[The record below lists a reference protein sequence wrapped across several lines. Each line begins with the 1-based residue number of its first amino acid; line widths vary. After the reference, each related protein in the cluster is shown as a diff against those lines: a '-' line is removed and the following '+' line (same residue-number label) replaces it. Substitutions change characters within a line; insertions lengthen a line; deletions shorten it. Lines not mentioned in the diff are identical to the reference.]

1 MKNIA
6 LNERLAK
13 ISIFLREIPVYMA
26 EFNTLQISVSA
37 ILLISLITQLAYY
50 WIVFARLA
58 FLRKNEENPV
68 KDFPPVSIVI
78 AAHNEYHHLKEN
90 LPSILEQD
98 YPNFEVIVVN
108 HASNDETSSLLKE
121 LNLKYRALKL
131 ITIEQDLNFF
141 HGKKFPLSIGI
152 KSAANDLLLLTD
164 ADCKPAS
171 ALWIQKMASNYNDNT
186 GVVLGYGPYEPE
198 KGFLNRLIRYDTF
211 LVAMQYLSFA
221 IKGFPYMGVGRNLSY
236 QKELFYKQK
245 GFISHYTIAS
255 GDDDLFIGAVAMK
268 NNTKVELAPE
278 SFVYSE
284 PKHSFKAWL
293 TQKRRHIST
302 GKRYKKKFKF
312 MLGSYGSSL
321 FVFYL
326 SILFLLIT
334 RQMLYVVL
342 GAWLLRIITQL
353 IIHKNILKRL
363 NERHLL
369 LFSLLW
375 EPVHALIIPLVGL
388 MGLRSKDTKWE

>member
-1 MKNIA
+1 
-6 LNERLAK
+6 
-13 ISIFLREIPVYMA
+13 MA

-37 ILLISLITQLAYY
+37 IILLSLVTQLAYY

-58 FLRKNEENPV
+58 FSRNKEENPV
-68 KDFPPVSIVI
+68 TDFPPVSVVI

-90 LPSILEQD
+90 LPIVLEQD
-98 YPNFEVIVVN
+98 YPHFEVVVVN

-121 LNLKYRALKL
+121 LSLKYKSLKV
-131 ITIEQDLNFF
+131 ITIERDLNFF

-152 KSAANDLLLLTD
+152 KSAAYDLLLLTD

-171 ALWIQKMASNYNDNT
+171 PLWIRKMAANYVDNT
-186 GVVLGYGPYEPE
+186 TEVVLGYGPYETE
-198 KGFLNRLIRYDTF
+198 KKFLNRLIRYDTF
-211 LVAMQYLSFA
+211 VVAMQYLSFA
-221 IKGFPYMGVGRNLSY
+221 KIGFPYMGVGRNLSY
-236 QKELFYKQK
+236 RKKLFFKQK

-268 NNTKVELAPE
+268 TNTRVELAPE

-284 PKHSFKAWL
+284 PKHSFKAWF
-293 TQKRRHIST
+293 TQKRRHMST
-302 GKRYKKKFKF
+302 GRKYKKKFKF
-312 MLGSYGSSL
+312 MLGSYGLSL
-321 FVFYL
+321 IIFYL
-326 SILFLLIT
+326 SLLFFLIT
-334 RQMLYVVL
+334 WQMLYVVL

-363 NERHLL
+363 NEKHLL

-375 EPVHALIIPLVGL
+375 EPVHALIIPLVGFT
-388 MGLRSKDTKWE
+388 GLRSKDTKWE